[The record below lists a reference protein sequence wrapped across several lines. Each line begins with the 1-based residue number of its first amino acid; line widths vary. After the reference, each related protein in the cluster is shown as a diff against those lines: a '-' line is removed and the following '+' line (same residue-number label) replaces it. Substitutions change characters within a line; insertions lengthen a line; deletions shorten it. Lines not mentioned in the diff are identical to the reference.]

1 MLFTGLYNKAMGW
14 AAHPHAERYLVGVSI
29 FESIFF
35 PLPTALML
43 IPMVLAKPNKAVRLA
58 TIATVMSVLGGM
70 FGYFLGYVAISAI
83 EPLIY
88 DVGWGEKY
96 QTAQSWFAEYGV
108 WAVVIAAF
116 TPIPFKLFTISAGAL
131 SMAFLP
137 FVLASLLGRTAHFFL
152 VALLMAWAGPKME
165 PVVRRYIEW
174 LGWAVIILSI
184 IAYVLHQNG

>member
-1 MLFTGLYNKAMGW
+1 MLFTGLYNKTMGW

-29 FESIFF
+29 FEAIFF

-70 FGYFLGYVAISAI
+70 FGYLLGYLAISAI

-88 DVGWGEKY
+88 DVGWGDKY
-96 QTAQSWFAEYGV
+96 QTAQDWFAEYGV

-116 TPIPFKLFTISAGAL
+116 TPIPF
-131 SMAFLP
+131 
-137 FVLASLLGRTAHFFL
+137 
-152 VALLMAWAGPKME
+152 
-165 PVVRRYIEW
+165 
-174 LGWAVIILSI
+174 
-184 IAYVLHQNG
+184 